1 MPEDVETDYPVENKD
16 DSDTDDYINELLKE
30 IRNQPELEPYPKGT
44 GSPHW
49 GIQNQPDVYEEG
61 PSEEI
66 APKVN
71 PEWQGM

>member
-1 MPEDVETDYPVENKD
+1 MPDYVETDYPVENKD
-16 DSDTDDYINELLKE
+16 DSDSDDYINDLLKE

-49 GIQNQPDVYEEG
+49 GIQNQPVVYEEE

>member
-1 MPEDVETDYPVENKD
+1 MPDYVETDYPVENKD
-16 DSDTDDYINELLKE
+16 DSDSDDYDDLLKE
-30 IRNQPELEPYPKGT
+30 I
-44 GSPHW
+44 
-49 GIQNQPDVYEEG
+49 QNRPDVYEEE